1 MLEYWLIN
9 WAPMFIKACNK
20 TLISFITSYKT
31 KKIAMFYSAKD
42 KVEATQEANI
52 IIFSVLHA
60 KNIISIRVHSHH
72 RILQIMELSWDF
84 ASGSILE

>member
-9 WAPMFIKACNK
+9 WTPMFINTCNK

-42 KVEATQEANI
+42 KVEAT
-52 IIFSVLHA
+52 
-60 KNIISIRVHSHH
+60 
-72 RILQIMELSWDF
+72 
-84 ASGSILE
+84 